1 MGRAYT
7 TGEKMNYFAEKL
19 IGLMLCTVFGFT
31 LIPEAPR
38 ALSEPSRT
46 IDVNP
51 YIIEP
56 TTTTS
61 STIYI
66 DPYSSACEQFSAL
79 AINLGWDP
87 DQRTVLESVMA
98 RESGC
103 RPNAHNKTL
112 NRDKSQ
118 DYGLL
123 QINDRSWSKWLQ
135 RQGIINKTSDL
146 LHAQTNLLA
155 GLAIYNYGVERY
167 GFGWGP
173 WSVK

>member
-1 MGRAYT
+1 
-7 TGEKMNYFAEKL
+7 MNYLAEKI
-19 IGLMLCTVFGFT
+19 IGLVLCTVFGFT
-31 LIPEAPR
+31 VAVGAPDASGAPSGTI
-38 ALSEPSRT
+38 ALAP
-46 IDVNP
+46 INVQP
-51 YIIEP
+51 YLIEP

-66 DPYSSACEQFSAL
+66 DPYTSACEQFSAL
-79 AINLGWDP
+79 AINLGWP
-87 DQRTVLESVMA
+87 ADQRTVLESVMA
-98 RESGC
+98 RESNC
-103 RPNAHNKTL
+103 TPQAHNKTL

-123 QINDRSWSKWLQ
+123 QINDRSWTKWLQ
-135 RQGIINKTSDL
+135 EKGIINQTSDL

-155 GLAIYNYGVERY
+155 GLEIYNYGVERY